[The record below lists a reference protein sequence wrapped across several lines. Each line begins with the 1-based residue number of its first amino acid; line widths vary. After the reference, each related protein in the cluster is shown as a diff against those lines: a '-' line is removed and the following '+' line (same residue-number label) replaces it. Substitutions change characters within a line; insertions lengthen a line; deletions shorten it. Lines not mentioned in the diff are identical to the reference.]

1 MLTQEQNQLLCRV
14 EGDAP
19 MGGIMRR
26 HWLPVCMSEEV
37 AERDGA
43 PGKARLLGEDLVVFR
58 DSEGRLGVL
67 GEYCLHR
74 RASLVYGRNEEC
86 GLRCLYHGWK
96 FDVEGNVVDMPS
108 EAPGAAQRLGKKT
121 KAYPVHESG
130 GFVWTWM
137 GATEGMRNPKD
148 GMREGMREFRPPA
161 WAPQPGIRY
170 AIVKMHAECNW
181 AQVLEGSIDSAHSSS
196 LHSTNMP
203 AAEVEGSTAT
213 ESAWLRPS
221 TDKAPRL
228 LFEATAY
235 GFRYAAIRKPIRNPE
250 THQYVRTTLFIA
262 PFTVLIPPN
271 NQYNLAQMLVP
282 IADVNTMF
290 YWIAWHPDP
299 AKGITQESWRR
310 FCAATVGE
318 DLDQNFRKKRTLAN
332 RYLQDREAMK
342 RGDWTG
348 ITGIPTQDMAMWE
361 SMGPITERSED
372 QFGASDLA
380 VAQFRRMM
388 VAAAK
393 KFEQGAPAIGTEGWS
408 AEPRTPDV
416 DLASYE
422 GVVAKSVDWRTLGI
436 RREKEVASGS

>member
-1 MLTQEQNQLLCRV
+1 MLTPEQNQLLCRV

-26 HWLPVCMSEEV
+26 HWLPVCMSEEA

-43 PGKARLLGEDLVVFR
+43 PVKARLLGEDLVVFR
-58 DSEGRLGVL
+58 DSGGRLGVL
-67 GEYCLHR
+67 GEHCLHR
-74 RASLVYGRNEEC
+74 RASLVFGRNEEC

-108 EAPGAAQRLGKKT
+108 EAPGAAQRLGKKA
-121 KAYPVHESG
+121 KAYPVRESG
-130 GFVWTWM
+130 GFVWIWM
-137 GATEGMRNPKD
+137 GPKD
-148 GMREGMREFRPPA
+148 GGREFKPPA

-170 AIVKMHAECNW
+170 AIVKIRAECNW

-213 ESAWLRPS
+213 DSTWLRPS

-228 LFEATAY
+228 QFEATPY
-235 GFRYAAIRKPIRNPE
+235 GFRYAAIRKPMRDPE

-282 IADVNTMF
+282 IDDVNTMF

-299 AKGITQESWRR
+299 AKGIAQEAWRR
-310 FCAATVGE
+310 FCAAEIGV
-318 DLDQNFRKKRTLAN
+318 DLYPDYRKKRNLAN
-332 RYLQDREAMK
+332 RYLQDREAMR

-348 ITGIPTQDMAMWE
+348 ITGIPAQDMAMWE
-361 SMGPITERSED
+361 SMGPITERAQD
-372 QFGASDLA
+372 HFGASDLA

-393 KFEQGAPAIGTEGWS
+393 NFQEGGPAIGTDRDIMY
-408 AEPRTPDV
+408 AE
-416 DLASYE
+416 LASYE
-422 GVVAKSVDWRTLGI
+422 GVVPKSVDWRTLGT
-436 RREKEVASGS
+436 RREPVSAK